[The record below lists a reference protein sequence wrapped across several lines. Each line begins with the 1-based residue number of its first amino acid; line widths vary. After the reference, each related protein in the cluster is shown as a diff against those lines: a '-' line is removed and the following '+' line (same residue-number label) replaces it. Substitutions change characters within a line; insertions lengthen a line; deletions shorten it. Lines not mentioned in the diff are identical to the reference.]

1 MSDTTTQPGQESTRE
16 TLMARVRSALQR
28 SAPAKLSEPAPVVD
42 PAIARLASDADE
54 ILDLFH
60 DRAVNIGMHVHR
72 LNASDCKTA
81 LLDLLKEQYVKS
93 VVMGNVPVVGDLTG
107 DLASNHVEVVT
118 WKGTGSIDNQFDVD
132 CGITGVHAALAET
145 GTLVVFSDAENSRGL
160 SLAPPLHV
168 AVVRKSDVLPD
179 MLDLW
184 AQLKGIPN
192 TELPSNMVFI
202 TGPSKTADIEG
213 ELVTGVH
220 GPEAVHIF
228 LIDDA

>member
-1 MSDTTTQPGQESTRE
+1 MTDQTKHPDRE
-16 TLMARVRSALQR
+16 DLMALVRQSLKT
-28 SAPAKLSEPAPVVD
+28 SAPATLSEPAPAVD
-42 PAIARLASDADE
+42 PTIARLATADDD
-54 ILDLFH
+54 LVDLFH
-60 DRAVNIGMHVHR
+60 DRAVKIGMHLERVTSESLLGALTGLLR
-72 LNASDCKTA
+72 EKAIKTVVLGSVP
-81 LLDLLKEQYVKS
+81 LL
-93 VVMGNVPVVGDLTG
+93 GDLVGSLTSEG
-107 DLASNHVEVVT
+107 IEVVT

-132 CGITGVHAALAET
+132 CGITGVHVALAET

-160 SLAPPLHV
+160 SLAPPIHV
-168 AVVRKSDVLPD
+168 AVVRKSDILPD

-220 GPEAVHIF
+220 GPESVHIF
-228 LIDDA
+228 LVDE